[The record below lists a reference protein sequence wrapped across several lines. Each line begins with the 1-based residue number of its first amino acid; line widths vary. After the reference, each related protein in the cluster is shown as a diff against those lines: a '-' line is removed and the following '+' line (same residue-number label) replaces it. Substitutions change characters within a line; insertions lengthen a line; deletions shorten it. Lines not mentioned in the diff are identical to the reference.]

1 MSIGEIGSHSSFC
14 HSKIGPHS
22 ERDGESQMSED
33 RNLPSDFSQ
42 EKFTLKSWIIE
53 KKEGQTVSVGEANFF
68 SSSGLGWELAEEEES
83 HGSPGQIK

>member
-42 EKFTLKSWIIE
+42 EKFTLKSWIKE
-53 KKEGQTVSVGEANFF
+53 KKGGADCFCRKGQFLFVFRT
-68 SSSGLGWELAEEEES
+68 GLGT
-83 HGSPGQIK
+83 G